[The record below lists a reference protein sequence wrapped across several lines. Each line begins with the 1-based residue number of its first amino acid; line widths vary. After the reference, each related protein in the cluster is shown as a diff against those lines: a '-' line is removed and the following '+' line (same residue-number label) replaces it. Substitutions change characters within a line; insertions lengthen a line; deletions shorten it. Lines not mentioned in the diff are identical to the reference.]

1 MSDLTDLVPPLGLC
15 KKIPPGEFK
24 DSALVRR
31 VPNSSFPLEDEFFE
45 IHERDK
51 CESWMKDKQIPAPT
65 LQEILAAL
73 PPYAKNEQ
81 ILACCVPD
89 WADFDARVF
98 GENWRVGYTGDCS
111 INDKNPATAALKLWL
126 KLKGIEK

>member
-1 MSDLTDLVPPLGLC
+1 MSNLTDLVPPLELC
-15 KKIPPGEFK
+15 KKIPAGEFA

-65 LQEILAAL
+65 LDEILDELHKCLEDVFIKWSNTAYHGWLVNA
-73 PPYAKNEQ
+73 YSHGRNEDYQ
-81 ILACCVPD
+81 AHDESKVI
-89 WADFDARVF
+89 
-98 GENWRVGYTGDCS
+98 
-111 INDKNPATAALKLWL
+111 AALKVWL
-126 KLKGIEK
+126 KMKGIEA